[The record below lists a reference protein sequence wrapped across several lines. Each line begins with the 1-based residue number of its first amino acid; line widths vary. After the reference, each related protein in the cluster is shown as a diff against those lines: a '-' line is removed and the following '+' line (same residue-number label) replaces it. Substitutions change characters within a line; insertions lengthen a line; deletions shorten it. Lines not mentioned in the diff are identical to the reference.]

1 VTVEDTGGAEIDTAA
16 MIHLS
21 LSTPEALR
29 LHTCDFNNWVT
40 RPNAR
45 GVPPSADGKIGM
57 NSAPGLG
64 VEPLVESFGRPL
76 LSVTARGKG

>member
-1 VTVEDTGGAEIDTAA
+1 MEDTGGADIDTAA

-57 NSAPGLG
+57 NSAPGLRVETLVETYG
-64 VEPLVESFGRPL
+64 EPLL
-76 LSVTARGKG
+76 AVTARGNG